1 MLTLDFTLHDLHN
14 VTTPT
19 TLAHGRELAAL
30 VEALDWGAYSLWG
43 CSGCGDRGRET
54 PGPPHG
60 SATDRRMSTTHPRI
74 DSISSVRAA

>member
-1 MLTLDFTLHDLHN
+1 VLTLDFTLRDLHN

-30 VEALDWGAYSLWG
+30 VEALDWDEYSLWG

-54 PGPPHG
+54 PVHHTG
-60 SATDRRMSTTHPRI
+60 RRLTGECPQRTPRI
-74 DSISSVRAA
+74 DSISSVRTA